1 LRFLH
6 NENRNRNVSTGCF
19 GINIFLIITV
29 GGLELERIEDE
40 QQRERSLES
49 LRA

>member
-1 LRFLH
+1 MKIGT
-6 NENRNRNVSTGCF
+6 ETSAWCF

-40 QQRERSLES
+40 QQRETDL
-49 LRA
+49 